1 LQDTV
6 RSIIE
11 QIKEIVPE
19 CSDLIASMTTTHVS
33 TSSKAEKN
41 SNSAGSSPD
50 VQQHDNPGKV
60 ADQFDKSYPESGL
73 NEFKNLIKNVKVD
86 ILDAQQNHT

>member
-1 LQDTV
+1 MQDTV

-11 QIKEIVPE
+11 QFKEIVPE
-19 CSDLIASMTTTHVS
+19 CSDLIASVTTTHIS

-41 SNSAGSSPD
+41 SNSVDSSPD
-50 VQQHDNPGKV
+50 VQKYDNAGKIP
-60 ADQFDKSYPESGL
+60 DQFVKSYPESGL

-86 ILDAQQNHT
+86 VLDAQQNQT